1 MKATEHLTVIMNTWN
16 VRPEWLEASVMAVY
30 PQVKR
35 LIISYCEGDDNED
48 YLKGYAAMCGNV
60 DLCVLPKSEQLGKCP
75 QQSFRQINKA
85 MPMVTTKYVSWASSD
100 DLMWEHKY
108 GYEMDAMMRF
118 EDNKVVYSNYF
129 MTNEN
134 LENPSEIKLTT
145 YSLEAHKTGNIVSD
159 LAVWETDLWHEFGG
173 FDCDRFRN
181 YSFWDF
187 WLKVAEKYGEY
198 VFHHLIHPTWYYRQD
213 AESTHIKRRKSPE
226 MQQEANRDRAA
237 MLISHGIN
245 P

>member
-85 MPMVTTKYVSWASSD
+85 MPMVTTKYVSWTSSD

-108 GYEMDAMMRF
+108 AFEMAAITKF
-118 EDNKVVYSNYF
+118 PHIKVAYSDYT
-129 MTNEN
+129 MTDEN
-134 LENPSEIKLTT
+134 LMKPQIIQLQD
-145 YSLEAHKTGNIVSD
+145 YSFEVHKSNNIVSD
-159 LAVWETDLWHEFGG
+159 LAVWETALWHEFGG
-173 FDCDRFRN
+173 FDCETFRN

-187 WLKVAEKYGEY
+187 WLKIAEKYGEQA
-198 VFHHLIHPTWYYRQD
+198 FTHLNTTTWYYRQD

-226 MQQEANRDRAA
+226 MQEEAKHDRLK
-237 MLISHGIN
+237 MLNSHGL
-245 P
+245 